1 MKKAADHKGTAPN
14 WKCIRTD
21 RTPRD
26 GQKLI
31 INDITGRTLPM
42 KRPYVSRM
50 MIAALLFVLVTMR
63 GGTLR
68 SEPDDPAPPAD
79 KPMRIAIV
87 GDIQRTSDYEEWL
100 VAREQNDE
108 SRKKIVDGIATD
120 KPDMLLLLGDQVSA
134 GESESDWQLFDDLM
148 KPLKDLSIRT
158 VALVGNHDYGFT
170 RRSPQYLRSFYS
182 RFSDQPKE
190 FPAVVTLEK
199 GIVLVM
205 LNSNFDMLS
214 PDDYQR
220 QGERYHALLKKLD
233 DDPEVRGVIVASH
246 HPPYS
251 NSSLGNDQGVI
262 DQFAKPF
269 LQARKTRLYL
279 AGHVHSYERFIVQDK
294 MFVTSGGGGG
304 PRRQC
309 NVSPTRE
316 CKNDAYR
323 EGTLRPFHYVR
334 LTITNDKL
342 SAEVMMLRQRK
353 GKKEKEFTVGD
364 KFSVGIYGPPGVT
377 AGKVEKAAEA
387 GEVKTVR

>member
-1 MKKAADHKGTAPN
+1 
-14 WKCIRTD
+14 
-21 RTPRD
+21 
-26 GQKLI
+26 
-31 INDITGRTLPM
+31 
-42 KRPYVSRM
+42 M
-50 MIAALLFVLVTMR
+50 MIAVTLFVLVTMR

-68 SEPDDPAPPAD
+68 SEPDDPAPAD
-79 KPMRIAIV
+79 KPMKIAIV
-87 GDIQRTSDYEEWL
+87 GDIQRTNPVEEWL

-108 SRKKIVDGIATD
+108 SRKKIVGAIAAD
-120 KPDMLLLLGDQVSA
+120 KPDMLLLLGDQVSS
-134 GESESDWQLFDDLM
+134 GESEADWQLYDELM
-148 KPLKDLSIRT
+148 KPLNDLKIRS
-158 VALVGNHDYGFT
+158 VAVIGNHDYGFS
-170 RRSPQYLRSFYS
+170 RRSPQYLRSFYN

-190 FPAVVTLEK
+190 MPAVVTLEK

-214 PDDYQR
+214 SDDYRR
-220 QGERYHALLKKLD
+220 QGERYNDLLKKLD
-233 DDPEVRGVIVASH
+233 EDPEVRGVIVASH

-251 NSSLGNDQGVI
+251 NSTLGNDQGVI

-279 AGHVHSYERFIVQDK
+279 AGHVHSYERFVVQDK

-334 LTITNDKL
+334 LSITNDKL
-342 SAEVMMLRQRK
+342 SVEVMMLRQRK
-353 GKKEKEFTVGD
+353 GKNEKEFVAGD
-364 KFSVGIYGPPGVT
+364 KFNIGIYGPAGV
-377 AGKVEKAAEA
+377 AGAKEEKAAEA
-387 GEVKTVR
+387 AQVKKVR